1 MPFIGTIANT
11 LAVVAGSL
19 LGMAFK
25 RGVSKGM
32 ERALMQAM
40 GLCVMFIGI
49 IGTLT
54 QMLAVS
60 VGEGGAVALDT
71 KGTLLLIASLVLGTL
86 AGQAI
91 DIEARMEDLGD
102 WLRERFS
109 GKGAEGG
116 DGDASRFTEGFVT
129 SSLIICVG
137 AMAVVGGIQDGMGQ
151 PQTLFAKSILDFVIV
166 LILAST
172 MGVGVAFS
180 ALPILVYQGLFA
192 AVGLVA
198 GDVMTD
204 AMASGL
210 SMVGNVLIFGVGVN
224 LMLSTM
230 PIDAKVK
237 VGNMLP
243 ALLVPVI
250 YEAARMAMGI

>member
-11 LAVVAGSL
+11 LAVVVGSL
-19 LGMAFK
+19 AGMALK
-25 RGVSKGM
+25 RGVSQGM

-49 IGTLT
+49 MGTVA
-54 QMLAVS
+54 QMLTAS
-60 VGEGGAVALDT
+60 VDEGGAVAFDT
-71 KGTLLLIASLVLGTL
+71 QGTLLLIASLVLGTL
-86 AGQAI
+86 VGQAI

-102 WLRERFS
+102 WLRERFAR
-109 GKGAEGG
+109 GGAEQG
-116 DGDASRFTEGFVT
+116 AARFTEGFVT

-137 AMAVVGGIQDGMGQ
+137 AMAVVGGVQDGMGQ

-172 MGVGVAFS
+172 MGAGVAFS

-198 GDVMTD
+198 GDVMTPG
-204 AMASGL
+204 MASGL

-230 PIDAKVK
+230 PVDAKVK

-243 ALLVPVI
+243 ALLVPII
-250 YEAARMAMGI
+250 YEVARMALSAY